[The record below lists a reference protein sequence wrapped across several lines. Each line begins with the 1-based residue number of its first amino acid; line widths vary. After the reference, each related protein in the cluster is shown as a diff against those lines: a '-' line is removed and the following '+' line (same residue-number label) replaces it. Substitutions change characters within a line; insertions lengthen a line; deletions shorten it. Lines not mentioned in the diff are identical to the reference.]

1 MKILTI
7 PVGPLA
13 TNCQCV
19 FLEASRHLFVIDPGA
34 DPETI
39 LKGIRTLPD
48 FESARILLTHAHV
61 DHISAAGTVAA
72 ALQIDRV
79 TLDPADLP
87 LYRSPENAILPFL
100 PAPDDLPDTD
110 APESSSDFTVL
121 PLPGHSPGGTGY
133 LFNEAGRRALFA
145 GDSLFAGSIG
155 RTDLWGGDYDELLKS
170 IREQIFP
177 LPPETEVFPGHGEST
192 TVGRE
197 REENPYLR

>member
-13 TNCQCV
+13 TNCHCV
-19 FLEASRHLFVIDPGA
+19 FLETNRRLFVIDPGDDSEA
-34 DPETI
+34 I
-39 LKGIRTLPD
+39 LKGVRSLPD
-48 FESARILLTHAHV
+48 FESAQILLTHAHV
-61 DHISAAGTVAA
+61 DHISAAGAVAA
-72 ALQIDRV
+72 ALPAERV
-79 TLDPADLP
+79 ILDPADLP

-100 PAPDDLPDTD
+100 PAPADLPETT
-110 APESSSDFTVL
+110 APESSSDFTAI

-133 LFNEAGRRALFA
+133 LFTEAGKRALFA

-170 IREQIFP
+170 IREQIFT
-177 LPPETEVFPGHGEST
+177 LPPDTEVFPGHGEST

-197 REENPYLR
+197 REENPYLQ